1 MSAPCRA
8 VSTGGDSVFAHG
20 WSEVYI
26 CGRNPGMGTYLPGIR
41 WLYARFPV
49 NQRSAI
55 GVGVSPPCG
64 VILILD
70 TPFPSPG
77 RRSCRRIE
85 VFLIWGYDPMFPGS
99 GETSTFA
106 RGGSLAARWFHE
118 PQLISNQQA
127 GLEFPYRVG
136 RYRPGE
142 SPFSSPGSSIRGWDL
157 ILPGFGRTSTLS
169 LGATLASH
177 RVHEPQSISIQLVVL
192 GFPHRVG

>member
-1 MSAPCRA
+1 MEGFLMR
-8 VSTGGDSVFAHG
+8 G
-20 WSEVYI
+20 WDPI
-26 CGRNPGMGTYLPGIR
+26 LPGVR
-41 WLYARFPV
+41 WLYARSPA

-118 PQLISNQQA
+118 PQLISNQ
-127 GLEFPYRVG
+127 PVG
-136 RYRPGE
+136 
-142 SPFSSPGSSIRGWDL
+142 
-157 ILPGFGRTSTLS
+157 
-169 LGATLASH
+169 
-177 RVHEPQSISIQLVVL
+177 L
-192 GFPHRVG
+192 GFPHPAGRYPGDLRFRPRVVGVVDVWKDF